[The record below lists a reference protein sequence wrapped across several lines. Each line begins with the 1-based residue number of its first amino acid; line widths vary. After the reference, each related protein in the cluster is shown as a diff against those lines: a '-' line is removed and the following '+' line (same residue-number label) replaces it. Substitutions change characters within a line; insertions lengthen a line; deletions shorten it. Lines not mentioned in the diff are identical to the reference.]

1 MDSNLVLLPG
11 FEVLTASTP
20 SKCPSSN
27 EVPLSVKL
35 NKIINDPVH
44 GFIEI
49 PRGVILELID
59 TDAFQRLRRIRQL
72 ALSSLVYPGAVHSRF
87 NHCIGAFHLT
97 RQALDIL
104 KSKGVDISPEEFE
117 GTLIAIL
124 LHDIGHGPFS
134 HALENVILDGLH
146 HERMSKAIMDELN
159 RQFAGRIDLA
169 IQIFEGTYHRKF
181 LHQLV
186 SSQLDMDR
194 MDYLKRDSYFTGVVE
209 GLVSASR
216 IIKTM
221 NVAEDRIVVEIK
233 GIYSVEKFIV
243 ARRFMYWQV
252 YLHRAVLAAENMIVN
267 ILRRAKELLTRGR
280 QIWINDALEFLFS
293 QDGHTDNE
301 ITPQIIKRYIE
312 VDDNDVMVAVK
323 QWRKSGDK
331 VLELLCE
338 KLLRRDLLKA
348 RLRDKPFDQ
357 SLVSELK
364 DKYKAKYSL
373 NEEEVS
379 CLVFTGEVENSA
391 YLAHGGNEIEILHK
405 NGTVVSLP
413 QASDMYN
420 ISALSQPVKKQFIC
434 FPEW

>member
-1 MDSNLVLLPG
+1 MVRSLHY
-11 FEVLTASTP
+11 
-20 SKCPSSN
+20 PSSN
-27 EVPLSVKL
+27 EVSLSVKL

-49 PRGVILELID
+49 PRGIILELID

-97 RQALDIL
+97 QQALDTL
-104 KSKGVDISPEEFE
+104 KSKGVDISPEECE

-134 HALENVILDGLH
+134 HALESVILDGLH
-146 HERMSKAIMDELN
+146 HERMSKAIMDDLN
-159 RQFAGRIDLA
+159 RQFGGRLDLA

-221 NVAEDRIVVEIK
+221 NVQDDRIVVEVK

-267 ILRRAKELLTRGR
+267 ILRRAKELLG
-280 QIWINDALEFLFS
+280 QGKQLWINDALEFLFS
-293 QDGHTDNE
+293 QDGHADNE
-301 ITPQIIKRYIE
+301 ITPEIIRRYIE
-312 VDDNDVMVAVK
+312 LDDNDMMVAVK

-338 KLLRRDLLKA
+338 KLLRRDLIKA
-348 RLRDKPFDQ
+348 RLQDKPYED
-357 SLVSELK
+357 SLVREK
-364 DKYKAKYSL
+364 KEIYKAKYGL

-379 CLVFTGEVENSA
+379 YLVFTGEVENSA

-405 NGTVVSLP
+405 DGTIASLP
-413 QASDMYN
+413 NASDMHN
-420 ISALSQPVKKQFIC
+420 ISALSQPVKKQYIC